1 MSAGPTTPP
10 DRSSSNHPLPSYYIT
25 YWVIAMRHDVFV
37 WGCFVI
43 MVVFIFPQDQAF
55 AREVGNS
62 ELNLSSKSISLSG

>member
-1 MSAGPTTPP
+1 
-10 DRSSSNHPLPSYYIT
+10 
-25 YWVIAMRHDVFV
+25 MRHDVFV